1 MSACAAARG
10 EVRFLL
16 TRHREEG
23 TPDLD
28 VIHIGTHARI
38 RAGCRP
44 RPMHVREALDPGP
57 AALCRQDRLQNLCA
71 TVQVASGMTHSMALC
86 AVPATGHETDDA
98 WGGLDSVS
106 TPDPQGPKLA
116 DARRSWVTRAVR
128 VAQGGVPA
136 GATRKMGMGS
146 ASDLRGGGPR
156 VGSGHPPP
164 AGRRP
169 RPWHLRHLQRVVAF
183 GRAGLCSRP
192 CAGGAR
198 TRAPKI

>member
-1 MSACAAARG
+1 MTIAMLGHILIRCTTTPYCAGMQYKASMAS
-10 EVRFLL
+10 
-16 TRHREEG
+16 TRALCCTAG
-23 TPDLD
+23 TS
-28 VIHIGTHARI
+28 
-38 RAGCRP
+38 RP
-44 RPMHVREALDPGP
+44 RHVREALDPGP

-86 AVPATGHETDDA
+86 AVPATEHESDDG

-146 ASDLRGGGPR
+146 ASDLRGWGPR
-156 VGSGHPPP
+156 LGSGHPPP
-164 AGRRP
+164 AGRQPPAAPARGAAP
-169 RPWHLRHLQRVVAF
+169 CAAF
-183 GRAGLCSRP
+183 GLARLCSR
-192 CAGGAR
+192 
-198 TRAPKI
+198 

>member
-1 MSACAAARG
+1 MHDNTVLRRHAVQGLHGLHASSLLHRGYHPAQARPG
-10 EVRFLL
+10 
-16 TRHREEG
+16 G
-23 TPDLD
+23 
-28 VIHIGTHARI
+28 IG
-38 RAGCRP
+38 AGSSP
-44 RPMHVREALDPGP
+44 
-57 AALCRQDRLQNLCA
+57 LCSEDRLQNLCA

-86 AVPATGHETDDA
+86 AVPATEHESDDG

-136 GATRKMGMGS
+136 GATRKMRMGS
-146 ASDLRGGGPR
+146 VSDLRGVGPR

-192 CAGGAR
+192 SAGGPLAGR
-198 TRAPKI
+198 D

>member
-1 MSACAAARG
+1 MRTSIVIIPVHRAMTIATLGRTLIRYTTTPYCAGMQDKASAAS
-10 EVRFLL
+10 
-16 TRHREEG
+16 TRALCCTAG
-23 TPDLD
+23 T
-28 VIHIGTHARI
+28 T
-38 RAGCRP
+38 
-44 RPMHVREALDPGP
+44 RPMHVREASDPGP

-146 ASDLRGGGPR
+146 ASGPSR
-156 VGSGHPPP
+156 VAPIICSGHPPP
-164 AGRRP
+164 TGLRP
-169 RPWHLRHLQRVVAF
+169 TP
-183 GRAGLCSRP
+183 
-192 CAGGAR
+192 
-198 TRAPKI
+198 

>member
-1 MSACAAARG
+1 MTIATLGHILIRCKTTPYCAGMQYEASAAS
-10 EVRFLL
+10 
-16 TRHREEG
+16 TRALCCTAG
-23 TPDLD
+23 T
-28 VIHIGTHARI
+28 T
-38 RAGCRP
+38 RP
-44 RPMHVREALDPGP
+44 RHVREALDPGP

-71 TVQVASGMTHSMALC
+71 TVQVATGMTHSMALC
-86 AVPATGHETDDA
+86 AVPATGHESDDG
-98 WGGLDSVS
+98 WGDLDLVS

-146 ASDLRGGGPR
+146 ASDLRGVGPR

-169 RPWHLRHLQRVVAF
+169 RPWHLRHLQRVVTF

-192 CAGGAR
+192 SAGGAR
-198 TRAPKI
+198 AGRD

>member
-1 MSACAAARG
+1 MRTSIVIIPVHRAMTIAMLGHILIRCKTTPYCAGMQYEASMAS
-10 EVRFLL
+10 
-16 TRHREEG
+16 TRALCCTAGITRPG
-23 TPDLD
+23 
-28 VIHIGTHARI
+28 HA
-38 RAGCRP
+38 
-44 RPMHVREALDPGP
+44 REALDPAP

-86 AVPATGHETDDA
+86 AVPATGHESDDA

-136 GATRKMGMGS
+136 GATRKMGIGS
-146 ASDLRGGGPR
+146 ASDPRLAAPR

-164 AGRRP
+164 AGLRP
-169 RPWHLRHLQRVVAF
+169 TP
-183 GRAGLCSRP
+183 
-192 CAGGAR
+192 
-198 TRAPKI
+198 